1 MCCTINY
8 VAIAVCYSSEEK
20 STTKTQI
27 TDEEISALSAVKQTN
42 KKKILIKRKIWYKK
56 IVISWQ
62 ILPIKWR
69 TYTTF
74 TVSKER

>member
-27 TDEEISALSAVKQTN
+27 TDEEISALSAVKQT
-42 KKKILIKRKIWYKK
+42 KKKKFSL
-56 IVISWQ
+56 
-62 ILPIKWR
+62 
-69 TYTTF
+69 
-74 TVSKER
+74 KERFDTKKL